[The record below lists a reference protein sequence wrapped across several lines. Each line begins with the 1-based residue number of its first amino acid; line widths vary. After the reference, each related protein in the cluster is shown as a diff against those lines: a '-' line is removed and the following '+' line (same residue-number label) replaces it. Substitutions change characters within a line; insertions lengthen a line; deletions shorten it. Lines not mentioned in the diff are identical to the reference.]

1 MRRTGSGP
9 GLKMGDFKSEEATLY
24 RYRFGAAEF
33 DEARFELKVG
43 GLVVELERRPLEVL
57 SLLLRHSGEVVTKEE
72 LLDTV
77 WQGRITVENVL
88 ANAIAKLRKGLGETL
103 SGQIRTQAR
112 IGYRFTGQVER
123 VAAGRALVNRLDLAA
138 GQPVPGRSHFTL
150 KEQLSGTRGSEVWL
164 ARHDKTGE
172 LRVYKFSPDGAR
184 LASLKREATLA
195 RVLRESLGERDDI
208 ARVIDWNF
216 ETPPFFLECAY
227 GGENLLAWSQGEG
240 RLAAM
245 TQAERLELA
254 LQAIDVVAA
263 AHEAGVLHKDL
274 KPANF
279 LVAPRR
285 AGGWQVRITDFGAG
299 GLVEL
304 GRLED
309 LGITP
314 MGMTIEEGG
323 SGSSSLGTPLYI
335 APEIM
340 AGQAP
345 SARCD
350 VYALGVMLYQILA
363 GDMKKPLATGW
374 EADIADPLLR
384 EDIAE
389 ATQGDPLRRI
399 ASAGELAGRLRALAV
414 RGDARSRAQAL
425 AAEAEAARAEL
436 ERVKTRRPWVAA
448 TFAALMIG
456 FGASVWL
463 YAQAAGAR
471 ATAEMQAARAEATG
485 RFLRDLLVNADPY
498 RPGGAGDVTVR
509 AALDKAVADID
520 GRFAND
526 PSTEA
531 SIQQTAGEIYSS
543 LAVYDAA
550 AERKGR
556 AADLFAGLYGADD
569 VRTLTARYLQAE
581 ALANASKLAEAGEVL
596 DDADARAAP
605 LIEGHP
611 KLAFAAA
618 QTRGRYYLVQAN
630 MEASAPF
637 LEAAVGLLPVA
648 MPGDAEAGYRLKMDL
663 SQIYSRV
670 GRHADAV
677 DLLAGLQDPSHA
689 EAGVSAATRA
699 RATMFLG
706 ASLFYAG
713 KYTEAEPVLQDAIRQ
728 LTDVFGA
735 ESAQVVEAQG
745 ALANLYATS
754 GNWEPAMPLVA
765 DVREKMCALHGEGHL
780 TCLMTMGNEAVFQWF
795 LGDAEGAIKNLVPVV
810 ETFRAQLGPES
821 PAVHVMAYYLAMAK
835 LDMGAPG
842 EAMALAG
849 TLDAARLAAG
859 SPGDGWAERVE
870 GLKGMAMIRLGD
882 CAAGRAMLAPAVADM
897 KAGDMQPWILE
908 DYETALDAAPCGG

>member
-1 MRRTGSGP
+1 MD
-9 GLKMGDFKSEEATLY
+9 DFKSEEPALY

-33 DEARFELKVG
+33 DEARFDLKVG

-57 SLLLRHSGEVVTKEE
+57 SLLLRHAGEVVTKEE

-88 ANAIAKLRKGLGETL
+88 ANAVAKLRKGLGEAL
-103 SGQIRTQAR
+103 AEHIRTQAR
-112 IGYRFTGQVER
+112 IGYRFTGPVER
-123 VAAGRALVNRLDLAA
+123 IAVGRALVNRLDLRA
-138 GQPVPGRSHFTL
+138 GQPVPGRSHFML

-216 ETPPFFLECAY
+216 ETAPFFLECAY

-245 TQAERLELA
+245 SQGARLELA
-254 LQAIDVVAA
+254 LQAIDVVGA

-279 LVAPRR
+279 LVAPCRD
-285 AGGWQVRITDFGAG
+285 GGWQVRVTDFGAG

-335 APEIM
+335 APEIIS
-340 AGQAP
+340 GQAP

-374 EADIADPLLR
+374 DADIDDPLLR

-389 ATQGDPLRRI
+389 ATHGDPLQRI
-399 ASAGELAGRLRALAV
+399 ASAGELAARLRALDV
-414 RGDARSRAQAL
+414 RREDRARAQAL
-425 AAEAEAARAEL
+425 AADAEAARAEL

-448 TFAALMIG
+448 TFAALVIG

-463 YAQAAGAR
+463 YMQAEGAR
-471 ATAEMQAARAEATG
+471 GLAETQAARAEATG
-485 RFLRDLLVNADPY
+485 GFLRDLLVNADPY

-509 AALDKAVADID
+509 AALDKAAADI
-520 GRFAND
+520 GARFEDD
-526 PSTEA
+526 PATEA

-556 AADLFAGLYGADD
+556 AADLFARLYGESDR
-569 VRTLTARYLQAE
+569 RTLLARYLQAE
-581 ALANASKLAEAGEVL
+581 ALANASRIADAGAVL
-596 DDADARAAP
+596 DMADKAAMGQTAGDA
-605 LIEGHP
+605 

-630 MEASAPF
+630 MEESAPF
-637 LEAAVGLLPVA
+637 LEAAVRLLPEA
-648 MPGDAEAGYRLKMDL
+648 MPEDVEAGYRLKMDL

-670 GRHADAV
+670 GRHEDAI
-677 DLLAGLQDPSHA
+677 DLLAGLQAPSYA
-689 EAGVSAATRA
+689 EAGVSEATRA
-699 RATMFLG
+699 RASMFLG

-713 KYTEAEPVLQDAIRQ
+713 KYDEAEPVLIESIRL
-728 LTDVFGA
+728 LTDVFGEEA
-735 ESAQVVEAQG
+735 AQVVEAQS

-754 GNWEPAMPLVA
+754 GNWAPALPLVA
-765 DVREKMCALHGEGHL
+765 DVREKMCALHGEDHL
-780 TCLMTMGNEAVFQWF
+780 TCLMTIGNQAVFQWF
-795 LGDAEGAIKNLVPVV
+795 MDDAEGAIANLVPVV

-835 LDMGAPG
+835 LDVGAAD
-842 EAMALAG
+842 EALALAN
-849 TLDAARLAAG
+849 TLDAAKLAAG
-859 SPGDGWAERVE
+859 SPGDGWAERVA
-870 GLKGMAMIRLGD
+870 GLKGIAMIDQGQ
-882 CAAGRAMLAPAVADM
+882 CAAGLALLRPAVEAM
-897 KAGDMQPWILE
+897 KAGDMQPWILA
-908 DYETALDAAPCGG
+908 DYEEAEAGAPCR

>member
-1 MRRTGSGP
+1 MMDD
-9 GLKMGDFKSEEATLY
+9 LKREEAPLY

-33 DEARFELKVG
+33 DEASFELRVG

-57 SLLLRHSGEVVTKEE
+57 SLLLRHAGEVVTKEE

-123 VAAGRALVNRLDLAA
+123 VAAGRRLVNRLDLKV
-138 GQPVPGRSHFTL
+138 GQPVTGRSHFTL
-150 KEQLSGTRGSEVWL
+150 REQLAGTRGSEVWL

-216 ETPPFFLECAY
+216 ETPPFFLECEY
-227 GGENLLAWSQGEG
+227 GGENLLAWAEQEG

-245 TQAERLELA
+245 PAEERLGLA

-279 LVAPRR
+279 LVAPRKG
-285 AGGWQVRITDFGAG
+285 GGWQVRVTDFGAG
-299 GLVEL
+299 GLVEQ

-314 MGMTIEEGG
+314 MGMTIGEGG
-323 SGSSSLGTPLYI
+323 SDSSSLGTPLYI
-335 APEIM
+335 APEILD
-340 AGQAP
+340 GQAP

-363 GDMKKPLATGW
+363 GNMRKPLATGW
-374 EADIADPLLR
+374 EQDIGDPLLR

-389 ATQGDPLRRI
+389 ATHGDPLRRI
-399 ASAGELAGRLRALAV
+399 ASAGGLAARLRALE
-414 RGDARSRAQAL
+414 ARRAARAREAAL
-425 AAEAEAARAEL
+425 AAEADAARAEL
-436 ERVKTRRPWVAA
+436 ERVKTRRPWVTA
-448 TFAALMIG
+448 TFAALVVG
-456 FGASVWL
+456 FVASVWL
-463 YAQAAGAR
+463 YLQAADAR
-471 ATAEMQAARAEATG
+471 AAAEMEAARAEATG
-485 RFLRDLLVNADPY
+485 GFLRDLLANADPY

-509 AALDKAVADID
+509 AALDKAVAGI
-520 GRFAND
+520 GPRFADD
-526 PSTEA
+526 PLTEA

-556 AADLFAGLYGADD
+556 AADLLTELYGESDR
-569 VRTLTARYLQAE
+569 RTLLARYLQAE
-581 ALANASKLAEAGEVL
+581 ALANASKISEASAVL
-596 DDADARAAP
+596 DMADKTLMLRREGDAQ
-605 LIEGHP
+605 LG
-611 KLAFAAA
+611 FAAA
-618 QTRGRYYLVQAN
+618 QTRGRYYLVQAD
-630 MEASAPF
+630 MERSAPL
-637 LEAAVGLLPVA
+637 LEEAVRLLPDA
-648 MPGDAEAGYRLKMDL
+648 MPDDPETAYRLKMDL

-670 GRHADAV
+670 GRHEDAV
-677 DLLAGLQDPSHA
+677 DLLAELQDPSQA
-689 EAGVSAATRA
+689 AAGVSEATRA

-713 KYTEAEPVLQDAIRQ
+713 RYDDAEPVLQDAIRR

-735 ESAQVVEAQG
+735 DAAQVLEAQS

-754 GNWEPAMPLVA
+754 GNWEPALPLVT
-765 DVREKMCALHGEGHL
+765 DVRDKMCALHGEDHL
-780 TCLMTMGNEAVFQWF
+780 TCLMTRGNEAVFQWF
-795 LGDAEGAIKNLVPVV
+795 LGDAEGAVANLVPVV
-810 ETFRAQLGPES
+810 DTFRAQLGPDS

-835 LDMGAPG
+835 LELGQAG
-842 EAMALAG
+842 EAMALAEG
-849 TLDAARLAAG
+849 LDAGKLAAG
-859 SPGDGWAERVE
+859 SPGDGWDTRVA
-870 GLKGMAMIRLGD
+870 GLRGMALIRLGD
-882 CAAGRAMLAPAVADM
+882 CAAGRAMLAPAVDAM
-897 KAGDMQPWILE
+897 KAGGMQPWILE
-908 DYETALDAAPCGG
+908 DYEAALAAAPCGG